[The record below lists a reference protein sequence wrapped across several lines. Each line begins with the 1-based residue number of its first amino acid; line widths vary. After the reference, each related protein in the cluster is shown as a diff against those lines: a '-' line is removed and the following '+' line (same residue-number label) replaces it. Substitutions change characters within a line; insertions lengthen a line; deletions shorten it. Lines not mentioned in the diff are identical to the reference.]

1 MLFVLT
7 IYPPGTIQYN
17 ELTEVFMS
25 QADGDSGQSK
35 KQPNILLLL
44 VDQLRYPRFS
54 YQDKG
59 LDNSIKDILSFVNQ
73 LDDDNPYLKNFPG
86 FVKLR
91 EYATVL
97 TNHTIAESACIPSR
111 GSIMT
116 GQYGPRTGVTQTD
129 GLFKS
134 GDAQNFPWLKAD
146 GFATMGD
153 WFRAA
158 GYTTHYFGKWHT
170 SNPPEHTLQGFGF
183 DDWELS
189 WPEPH
194 GSLVNNLGT
203 YRDYQFADLACAFLQ
218 ARGLGVP
225 FNRASA
231 AAAENHPED
240 SQPPTTKPFFAV
252 CSFTNP
258 HDIAAYPTLPRS
270 LVPGDDHHRF
280 GPGGSVPV
288 PAQGSFSNLPTE
300 GTFSVDLNPT
310 GLPQDN
316 STACPTQDENLLTNN
331 KPDCQFDYSVKIGLG
346 LAAKAGLGVAKAAL
360 GNQGVD
366 DAQMLKAAVEATMKV
381 AIPFQSQADPDGAA
395 TGFLQ
400 YYTYM
405 ISMVDRH
412 ILRVL
417 EALESAGL
425 RDDTILVFASDH
437 GEYGAAHAM
446 MMEKWHTAYQEVLH
460 VPVLVSSPQINP
472 EQHQPAQIG
481 GLTSHIDLLPTL
493 MGLAGISEQRTD
505 EIRKELSKTQYVAP
519 LPGLDLSE
527 MIWAVGQGDQQ
538 DASHAEAALHGRS
551 VLFATDD
558 MITEPLPK
566 DDDPHNQ
573 ESWEQYTVFNAAL
586 DKLRTEP
593 AFSGLQPGPV
603 VQPAHVRAVRQ
614 GEWKLVRYCDP
625 WSARPVADQWELYNL
640 EVDGIEA
647 VNLLIY
653 DAPEFPTPI
662 AEADLP
668 AGLNM
673 GSAELKAVALKLR
686 EELAS
691 LEAENLSAYPSAH
704 PTAGAT

>member
-1 MLFVLT
+1 
-7 IYPPGTIQYN
+7 
-17 ELTEVFMS
+17 MS
-25 QADGDSGQSK
+25 HAKNGKDQQA

-54 YQDKG
+54 YQDRG
-59 LDNSIKDILSFVNQ
+59 LNNSIKDILSFVNQ
-73 LDDDNPYLKNFPG
+73 LDKDDPYLQNFPG
-86 FVKLR
+86 FIKLR

-153 WFRAA
+153 WLRAA
-158 GYTTHYFGKWHT
+158 GYSTHYFGKWHT

-194 GSLVNNLGT
+194 GSLINNLGT
-203 YRDYQFADLACAFLQ
+203 YRDYQFADLACSFLQ

-225 FNRASA
+225 YNRATA
-231 AAAENHPED
+231 EAAENNPNSSD
-240 SQPPTTKPFFAV
+240 QPTVKPFFAV

-270 LVPGDDHHRF
+270 LVPQEDGHRF

-288 PAQGSFSNLPTE
+288 PAQGTMSSQPTD
-300 GTFSVDLNPT
+300 GTFQVNLNPT

-316 STACPTQDENLLTNN
+316 ATAAPTQDEDLLQNN
-331 KPDCQFDYSVKIGLG
+331 KPDCQYDYSVKIGLG
-346 LAAKAGLGVAKAAL
+346 LAAKAGLGVAKAAMADKD
-360 GNQGVD
+360 VSD
-366 DAQMLKAAVEATMKV
+366 PAFLKAAVEATMKV
-381 AIPFQSQADPDGAA
+381 AIPFQAQEDADGAA

-417 EALESAGL
+417 EALESSGL
-425 RDDTILVFASDH
+425 RDNTILVFASDH
-437 GEYGAAHAM
+437 GEYGAAHSM

-472 EQHQPAQIG
+472 ERDQPARID

-493 MGLAGISEQRTD
+493 MGLAGISEAQGD
-505 EIRKELSKTQYVAP
+505 EIRKQLSKNQYVAP
-519 LPGLDLSE
+519 LPGIDLSE
-527 MIWAVGQGDQQ
+527 VIWAKGHGDHSTADQT
-538 DASHAEAALHGRS
+538 DAGLHNRA

-566 DDDPHNQ
+566 DDDPHNK

-586 DKLRTEP
+586 DQLRAEP
-593 AFSGLQPGPV
+593 KFSALCAGPV
-603 VQPAHVRAVRQ
+603 TQPAHVRAVRQ
-614 GEWKLVRYCDP
+614 GDWKLVRYCDP
-625 WSARPVADQWELYNL
+625 WSLQPVADQWELYNL
-640 EVDGIEA
+640 AADGNEM
-647 VNLLIY
+647 VNLLVY
-653 DAPEFPTPI
+653 DAAEFPTPI
-662 AEADLP
+662 NTADFP
-668 AGLNM
+668 SGLDM
-673 GSAELKAVALKLR
+673 SAAELKGVALKLR
-686 EELAS
+686 EELAR

-704 PTAGAT
+704 PSAGK